1 MIRVFPFLFVI
12 LWSSAFISGKIIVQD
27 ASPFAALGFRFA
39 LVAFGFF
46 CFALILKDSLS
57 ARSRDILEACGTGI
71 LFHGL
76 YLGGVFFAVSEGLP
90 AGIAAL
96 IVSLQ
101 PVLTGALAGPV
112 LGETITWRQWA
123 GIMLGFGGAALVLG
137 LDVGGE
143 LPVIGLVATGIA
155 LLAVTAGTL
164 WQKHLGD
171 RLPLSVLNMYQ
182 AMAACVFH
190 VLVMLAIEQPFLEF
204 TTPFILAMGWQI
216 LAVSFGAFSIFMYLI
231 KVGSASQTA
240 TLFFLVPPV
249 SAVMGW
255 LFVNENLTAIDVTG
269 LLIAT
274 LGVYVATRPQAE
286 KLT

>member
-1 MIRVFPFLFVI
+1 MIRSFPFLFVI

-27 ASPFAALGFRFA
+27 SSPFAALGFRFA
-39 LVAFGFF
+39 IVAFGFF
-46 CFALILKDSLS
+46 CFALFLKDSLS
-57 ARSRDILEACGTGI
+57 ACRKDILEAGGTGV

-112 LGETITWRQWA
+112 LGETVTWRQWA

-137 LDVGGE
+137 LDVGVE
-143 LPVIGLVATGIA
+143 LPIEGLLATGIA

-164 WQKHLGD
+164 WQKRIGD

-182 AMAACVFH
+182 AIAACIFH
-190 VLVMLAIEQPFLEF
+190 VLVMLAIEQSFLDF
-204 TTPFILAMGWQI
+204 TVLFILAMGWQI
-216 LAVSFGAFSIFMYLI
+216 LAVSFGAFTILMYLI

-255 LFVNENLTAIDVTG
+255 LFLNENLTTMDVIG

-274 LGVYVATRPQAE
+274 FGVYVATRPQAG
-286 KLT
+286 K

>member
-1 MIRVFPFLFVI
+1 MIRSFPFLFVI
-12 LWSSAFISGKIIVQD
+12 LWSSAFVSGKVIVQD

-57 ARSRDILEACGTGI
+57 ACRKDVLEAVGTGI

-112 LGETITWRQWA
+112 LGETVTWRQWI

-143 LPVIGLVATGIA
+143 LPVIGLVATGIG

-164 WQKHLGD
+164 WQKRLGG

-182 AMAACVFH
+182 AMAACIFH
-190 VLVMLAIEQPFLEF
+190 VLVMLSIERPFLDF
-204 TTPFILAMGWQI
+204 TASFILAMGWQI
-216 LAVSFGAFSIFMYLI
+216 LAISFGAFSILMYLI

-255 LFVNENLTAIDVTG
+255 LFLNEILTSIDVIG

-274 LGVYVATRPQAE
+274 LGVYVATLPQAE
-286 KLT
+286 K

>member
-1 MIRVFPFLFVI
+1 MIRAFPFLFVI
-12 LWSSAFISGKIIVQD
+12 LWSSAFISGKIIVED

-46 CFALILKDSLS
+46 CFSLILKDTLS
-57 ARSRDILEACGTGI
+57 ARSRDIFEACGTGI

-76 YLGGVFFAVSEGLP
+76 YLGGVFFAVSKGLP

-112 LGETITWRQWA
+112 LGETVTWRQWA

-143 LPVIGLVATGIA
+143 LPVVGLLATGIA

-164 WQKHLGD
+164 WQKRLGD
-171 RLPLSVLNMYQ
+171 RLPLSVLNLYQ
-182 AMAACVFH
+182 AMAACAFH

-204 TTPFILAMGWQI
+204 TGSFILAMGWQI
-216 LAVSFGAFSIFMYLI
+216 LAISFGAFSILMYLI

-255 LFVNENLTAIDVTG
+255 LFVNENLTAIDVIG

-274 LGVYVATRPQAE
+274 FGVYVVTRPQAE
-286 KLT
+286 K

>member
-1 MIRVFPFLFVI
+1 MIRSFPFLFVV

-46 CFALILKDSLS
+46 CFALISKDGLS

-76 YLGGVFFAVSEGLP
+76 YLGGVFFAVSKGLP

-112 LGETITWRQWA
+112 LGETVTWRQWA

-143 LPVIGLVATGIA
+143 LPVIGLAATAIA
-155 LLAVTAGTL
+155 LLAVTTGTL
-164 WQKHLGD
+164 WQKRLGD
-171 RLPLSVLNMYQ
+171 RLSLTVLNMYQ
-182 AMAACVFH
+182 AIAACIFH
-190 VLVMLAIEQPFLEF
+190 VLLMLAIEQPFLEF
-204 TTPFILAMGWQI
+204 TASFILAMGWQI
-216 LAVSFGAFSIFMYLI
+216 LAISFGAFSILMYLI
-231 KVGSASQTA
+231 KVGSASKTA

-255 LFVNENLTAIDVTG
+255 LFVNENLTAMDVTG

-274 LGVYVATRPQAE
+274 LGVYVATRPQGE
-286 KLT
+286 T

>member
-1 MIRVFPFLFVI
+1 MPL
-12 LWSSAFISGKIIVQD
+12 
-27 ASPFAALGFRFA
+27 PFAALGFRFA
-39 LVAFGFF
+39 IVAFGFF
-46 CFALILKDSLS
+46 CFALFLKDSLS
-57 ARSRDILEACGTGI
+57 ARRKDILEAGGTGI

-76 YLGGVFFAVSEGLP
+76 YLGGVFFAVSKGLP

-112 LGETITWRQWA
+112 LGERVTWRQWV
-123 GIMLGFGGAALVLG
+123 GIMLGFSGAALVLG
-137 LDVGGE
+137 FDIGSE

-155 LLAVTAGTL
+155 LLAVTIGTL
-164 WQKHLGD
+164 WQKRIGE

-182 AMAACVFH
+182 AMAACIFH
-190 VLVMLAIEQPFLEF
+190 VLVILAIEQPFLDF
-204 TTPFILAMGWQI
+204 TALFILAMGWQI
-216 LAVSFGAFSIFMYLI
+216 LAVSFGAFTILMYLI

-255 LFVNENLTAIDVTG
+255 LFVNENLTAIDVIG

-274 LGVYVATRPQAE
+274 FGVYVATRPQAE
-286 KLT
+286 K

>member
-1 MIRVFPFLFVI
+1 MIRSFPFLFVI

-39 LVAFGFF
+39 IVASGFF
-46 CFALILKDSLS
+46 CFALFLKDSLF
-57 ARSRDILEACGTGI
+57 ASRKDILEAGGTGI

-76 YLGGVFFAVSEGLP
+76 YLGGVFFAVSKGLP

-112 LGETITWRQWA
+112 LGERVTWRQWV
-123 GIMLGFGGAALVLG
+123 GIMLGFSGAALVLG
-137 LDVGGE
+137 FDIGSE

-155 LLAVTAGTL
+155 LLAVTIGTL
-164 WQKHLGD
+164 WQKRIGE

-182 AMAACVFH
+182 AMAACIFH
-190 VLVMLAIEQPFLEF
+190 VLVILAIEQPFLDF
-204 TTPFILAMGWQI
+204 TALFILAMGWQI
-216 LAVSFGAFSIFMYLI
+216 LAVSFGAFTILMYLI

-255 LFVNENLTAIDVTG
+255 LFLNENLTGIDVTG

-274 LGVYVATRPQAE
+274 LGVYVATRPQDE
-286 KLT
+286 E